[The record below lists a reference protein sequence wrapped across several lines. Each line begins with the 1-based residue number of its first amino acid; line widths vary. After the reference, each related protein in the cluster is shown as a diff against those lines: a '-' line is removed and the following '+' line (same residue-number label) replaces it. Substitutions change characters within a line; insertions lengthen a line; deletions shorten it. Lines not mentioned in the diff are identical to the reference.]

1 MALYRI
7 HPLVLGSKIFDK
19 GTMTYQYGYGEEI
32 HVPVFGW
39 LIEGGEKV
47 VLVDTGYLGPV
58 ITEAREKALG
68 AKIYRFEEALSRFG
82 LSPADIDL
90 VLHTHLHNDHCENDF
105 KCENAVFYAHRLE
118 FEALYGGHPLDFRY
132 APDFVEELDQEGRF
146 IKLEDDREILPGLK
160 MIHTPGHTA
169 GGMTVL
175 VETERG
181 VAAITGV
188 CTLFENYWP
197 PRKIRALGWEV
208 IPPGVHTDAYVAYEQ
223 TLRIKKMADLILPLH
238 EPELARIETV
248 PDQWDRVK
256 LPEGAR
262 EE

>member
-1 MALYRI
+1 MPRYRI

-39 LIEGGEKV
+39 LIEGGDKT

-58 ITEAREKALG
+58 ITEAREAALG
-68 AKIYRFEEALSRFG
+68 AKIYRFEEALSRYG
-82 LSPADIDL
+82 LTPKDIDL

-105 KCENAVFYAHRLE
+105 KCENAVFYAHELE

-132 APDFVEELDQEGRF
+132 APDFVEELDQAGQF
-146 IKLEDDREILPGLK
+146 VKLTEDREILPGIW
-160 MIHTPGHTA
+160 MIHTPGHTK

-181 VAAITGV
+181 KAAITGV
-188 CTLFENYWP
+188 CTIFENYWP
-197 PRKIRALGWEV
+197 PKKVRALEWEV
-208 IPPGVHTDAYVAYEQ
+208 IPPGVHTDAYLAYEQ

-238 EPELARIETV
+238 EPQLARLETI
-248 PDQWDRVK
+248 PDDWDRLS
-256 LPEGAR
+256 LPR
-262 EE
+262 EED

>member
-146 IKLEDDREILPGLK
+146 VKLEEDREILPGLR

-248 PDQWDRVK
+248 PDQWDQVK